1 MTYGIGVKK
10 CTQGK
15 KRNQSFD
22 RVSTEEALIPF
33 HQERRYLMTTSQ
45 QTSSL
50 LDQMRESGPD
60 ECVEAGVAVQDTSR
74 SVLDDPM
81 TGHNGI
87 KDDTA
92 KMIIQPRR
100 AHRQFAYPEWPT
112 SKPGPQETL
121 PLSGQKPHSLRTDQM
136 VCEYYDQERGLPC
149 VPSPAP
155 IVPKWQRKGTPHPK
169 IDVREDVSSAEAIER
184 WLDDGGTSDNR
195 ST

>member
-1 MTYGIGVKK
+1 
-10 CTQGK
+10 
-15 KRNQSFD
+15 
-22 RVSTEEALIPF
+22 
-33 HQERRYLMTTSQ
+33 
-45 QTSSL
+45 
-50 LDQMRESGPD
+50 
-60 ECVEAGVAVQDTSR
+60 
-74 SVLDDPM
+74 
-81 TGHNGI
+81 
-87 KDDTA
+87 
-92 KMIIQPRR
+92 MIIQPRR

-112 SKPGPQETL
+112 SKPGLQETL

>member
-92 KMIIQPRR
+92 EMIIQPRR

-155 IVPKWQRKGTPHPK
+155 IVPQWQKKGTPGPK
-169 IDVREDVSSAEAIER
+169 IDVREEASLAEAME
-184 WLDDGGTSDNR
+184 
-195 ST
+195 